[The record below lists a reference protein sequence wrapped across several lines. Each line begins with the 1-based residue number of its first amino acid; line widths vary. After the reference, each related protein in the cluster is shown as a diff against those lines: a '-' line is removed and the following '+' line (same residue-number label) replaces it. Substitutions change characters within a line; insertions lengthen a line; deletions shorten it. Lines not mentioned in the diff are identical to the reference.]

1 MLREITMKLPME
13 DDLWAE
19 IEDIAAQQ
27 GSSPESLA
35 EFLTM
40 LGLYHHVK
48 SNIEMY
54 RWSMERHRAEKGT
67 DNGEIE

>member
-1 MLREITMKLPME
+1 MLREITMKIPME

-19 IEDIAAQQ
+19 IEDIAAQH
-27 GSSPESLA
+27 GDSPEFLA
-35 EFLTM
+35 KFLTM

-48 SNIEMY
+48 RNIEGY

-67 DNGEIE
+67 DNGKIE

>member
-1 MLREITMKLPME
+1 MLREITMKIPME

-27 GSSPESLA
+27 GDSPESLA

-40 LGLYHHVK
+40 LGLYHNVQ
-48 SNIEMY
+48 SNIEVY
-54 RWSMERHRAEKGT
+54 RCSMERPRADKGT
-67 DNGEIE
+67 DKGEIE

>member
-1 MLREITMKLPME
+1 MLREITMKIPME

-27 GSSPESLA
+27 GDSPESLA

-40 LGLYHHVK
+40 LGLYHHCQ
-48 SNIEMY
+48 EQY
-54 RWSMERHRAEKGT
+54 
-67 DNGEIE
+67 